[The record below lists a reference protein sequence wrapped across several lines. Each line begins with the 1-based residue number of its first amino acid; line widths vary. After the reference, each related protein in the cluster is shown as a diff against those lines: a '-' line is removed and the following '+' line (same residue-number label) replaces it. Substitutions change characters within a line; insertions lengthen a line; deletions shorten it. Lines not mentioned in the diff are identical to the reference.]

1 MTRFFLSCLNE
12 KRVFPLMLFL
22 FLTAQFRLSAQ
33 NCDPL
38 NDTIPPTAVCDEIT
52 VVAIGVDNPNDCY
65 ESNGTTQFG
74 GVSSVAATTFD
85 DGSFDNCGGNIK
97 LTVRR
102 ALPYSNCV
110 LGLNQTNGHQPCGD
124 NFPDF
129 PSEFERAIS
138 EYDSIKFYGCEV
150 GTTQTVIL
158 RVYQLNGD
166 GTISMNGQTP
176 VFNDC
181 MISVEVTDKIKPT
194 CTAPANTTVSCVN
207 FDPSLWAYG
216 NPAVLENACLDT
228 IIKTVDYS
236 QFDTV
241 CNKGTLTRTFRVIDC
256 NSNSNTC
263 SQTIVVNYEQDYY
276 VRFPNDVIVTAPNG
290 SDYGEPVFFQEDC
303 ELLGVSFTDE
313 IFGSVP
319 DADLKI
325 ERTWIIVNWCTF
337 DSQLPLITVPNPN
350 PNATPNHPS
359 NLPGP
364 TVSVDTAAVPWK
376 PTIVK
381 IDPTDPAP
389 TNYSV
394 FYDPNANG
402 YKYTQIIKIFDAPQ
416 AIVTGNVY
424 LDTLDNCTFDNGE
437 PLLAGWTVKATGLVS
452 GEVQEGLTNSSGAY
466 TLLLPSADTLAE
478 VTLSAPFN
486 FGQNCPSIYTIATE
500 SGETTVQDIAVH
512 LETVCPLLSV
522 DLTTPR
528 LRRCFPNTYTV
539 QACNLGTET
548 VENVYV
554 EVALDDFMTFTNS
567 SIPGT
572 LLSNNTY
579 SFDLGSMNAGVCTT
593 FQINFV
599 LECAALPGA
608 THCTEAHV
616 YPNTL
621 CDTTALWSGAD
632 IEVTGYCDGDSVRLT
647 INNVGTGDMAEALE
661 FVVVED
667 VIMYMNGT
675 FQLDNGVSKSI
686 ALPANG
692 STWRLEADEEINHP
706 WGGVEAKALEGCGGI
721 NIPGLVTQFSLNTP
735 EPFETTDCL
744 ENIGSFDP
752 NDKQAFPRGFG
763 NQHLIEANTDLEY
776 LIRFQNTGT
785 DTAFTVVVLDTLS
798 AHLEAT
804 SVRPG
809 ASSHPYDF
817 AVLDGNVL
825 RFRFDHILLPDSN
838 VNEPASHGFIKFR
851 ASQQPDNPIGTLIE
865 NRAAIYFDFNEPVLT
880 NTTFHTIGDHFIMV
894 QTDDPAGATPIRVY
908 PNPSASVAIFEMP
921 GQTDRAV
928 FHLTDGLGRS
938 LRSDIFSGKQY
949 RFERGSLP
957 AGVYFY
963 KIMMNNQAAY
973 SGKVLLR

>member
-1 MTRFFLSCLNE
+1 
-12 KRVFPLMLFL
+12 MLFL
-22 FLTAQFRLSAQ
+22 FLTAQFRLAAQ

-38 NDTIPPTAVCDEIT
+38 NDTIPPTAVCDEFT

-74 GVSSVAATTFD
+74 GITSVAATVFD
-85 DGSFDNCGGNIK
+85 DGSYDNCGGNIK

-110 LGLNQTNGHQPCGD
+110 LGLNTTNGQQPCGD

-166 GTISMNGQTP
+166 GTISMNGQTA
-176 VFNDC
+176 VFNEC
-181 MISVEVTDKIKPT
+181 LVSVEVTDKIKPT
-194 CTAPANTTVSCVN
+194 CTAPANTTVTCVY

-216 NPAVLENACLDT
+216 NPAVVENACLDT
-228 IIKTVDYS
+228 IIKTVDYA

-241 CNKGTLTRTFRVIDC
+241 CNKGTLTRTFQVVDC
-256 NSNSNTC
+256 SGNSNTC
-263 SQTIVVNYEQDYY
+263 SQKIVVNYEQDYY
-276 VRFPNDVIVTAPNG
+276 VRFPSDVIVTAPNG
-290 SDYGEPVFFQEDC
+290 SDYGEPVFFREDC

-313 IFGSVP
+313 IFGAVP

-325 ERTWIIVNWCTF
+325 ERTWMIVNWCTF

-364 TVSVDTAAVPWK
+364 TISVDTAAVPWK

-381 IDPTDPAP
+381 IDPADPAP

-402 YKYTQIIKIFDAPQ
+402 YKYTQIIKIFDAPE

-424 LDTLDNCTFDNGE
+424 LDTLDNCNYDSGE

-452 GEVQEGLTNSSGAY
+452 GEEREGLTNSSGAY
-466 TLLLPSADTLAE
+466 TLLLPSVDTMAE

-500 SGETTVQDIAVH
+500 SGETSVQDIAVH

-593 FQINFV
+593 FQVNFV

-608 THCTEAHV
+608 THCTEAHI

-692 STWRLEADEEINHP
+692 STWRLEADEEIHHP

-776 LIRFQNTGT
+776 MIRFQNTGT
-785 DTAFTVVVLDTLS
+785 DTAFTVMVLDTLS
-798 AHLEAT
+798 THLVAT

-838 VNEPASHGFIKFR
+838 INEPASHGFIKFR
-851 ASQQPDNPIGTLIE
+851 ASQQPDNPNGTLIE

-921 GQTDRAV
+921 AHTDRAV
-928 FHLTDGLGRS
+928 FQLTDRLGQS
-938 LRSDIFSGKQY
+938 QRSDIFSGRQY
-949 RFERGSLP
+949 RFERGVLP

-963 KIMMNNQAAY
+963 KITVNKQAVY